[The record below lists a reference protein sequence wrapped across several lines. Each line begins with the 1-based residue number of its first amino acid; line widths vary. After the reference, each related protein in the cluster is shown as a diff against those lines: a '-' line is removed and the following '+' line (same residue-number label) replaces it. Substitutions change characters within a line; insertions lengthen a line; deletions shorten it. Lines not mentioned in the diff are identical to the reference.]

1 MNMTCVGNDYRTQ
14 VTWLHNGNPM
24 TVNLSARVSLSLSSR
39 VIFIPK
45 LKREDAGMYQ
55 CETANSFTYNQS
67 EPFYLNVLSEW
78 PPPSPHFFLR
88 IVFLRTILL

>member
-78 PPPSPHFFLR
+78 PPPSPHFF
-88 IVFLRTILL
+88 